1 MTTGMQNTSTTSRSD
16 VPGDTPAISCAGCRT
31 LLTTEEVYCCAACV
45 DSWVEM
51 DPNFDMTGDDNG

>member
-1 MTTGMQNTSTTSRSD
+1 MQNTSNTSQSTPS
-16 VPGDTPAISCAGCRT
+16 VDTPDIRCAGCPA

-45 DSWVEM
+45 DAWAEA